1 MKRDTISNVKF
12 VENVN
17 GDQVALTPGVNG
29 SLLGRVPSGIYFSGA
44 MAGRIKGSGISIT
57 GIEMMILVTT
67 RDEAVVFGRDS
78 VEHWRKPLVGMV
90 CENQALDAVRFT
102 AADGNSIR
110 FATGIPS
117 RNKILNH
124 MQNAISF
131 AATDEEGEIVLS
143 DSEIASQGGIFSE
156 FKTEVLKLREEM
168 SLSDYP
174 EFSSVEEMREAFT
187 PNVEIHGE
195 KVFGGRVC
203 GTRIYVYSKGFVQLG
218 KPGLAPIEKLQLIT
232 SSSSVNR
239 KTGIGRTA
247 AAGLTLG
254 MSLAASSNRG
264 YLSLVVV
271 TDRESHE
278 FSTTNPE
285 NSELAQADAVVAA
298 GQAVLDSL
306 SKTPVPTQQA
316 NSIADEIAKLASLKD
331 SGVLTDEEF
340 QVAKQRLLG

>member
-1 MKRDTISNVKF
+1 MKF

-17 GDQVALTPGVNG
+17 GAQVALTPGING

-44 MAGRIKGSGISIT
+44 MAGRIKGTGISIK

-67 RDEAVVFGRDS
+67 RDEAVVFGYDS

-102 AADGNSIR
+102 AVDGDSIR
-110 FATGIPS
+110 FVTGTPS
-117 RNKILNH
+117 RKKILSH
-124 MQNAISF
+124 MQLAISF
-131 AATDEEGEIVLS
+131 AATDEEGEIVVA
-143 DSEIASQGGIFSE
+143 DSENVGSGGIFSE
-156 FKTEVLKLREEM
+156 FKSEVMKFREEM
-168 SLSDYP
+168 SLADYP
-174 EFSSVEEMREAFT
+174 EFSSIEEMREAFT
-187 PNVEIHGE
+187 PISEIHGAE
-195 KVFGGRVC
+195 VFGGRVC
-203 GTRIYVYSKGFVQLG
+203 GTRIHIYDKGFVQLG
-218 KPGLAPIEKLQLIT
+218 KPGLVPIEKLRLIT

-239 KTGIGRTA
+239 KTGIGRSA

-254 MSLAASSNRG
+254 MSLATSSNRG

-285 NSELAQADAVVAA
+285 NSELAQADAVVAM

-306 SKTPVPTQQA
+306 NKTPAPPQQA
-316 NSIADEIAKLASLKD
+316 SSVADEIAKLASLKE
-331 SGVLTDEEF
+331 SGALTDEEF

>member
-1 MKRDTISNVKF
+1 MKF
-12 VENVN
+12 VQNIIGN
-17 GDQVALTPGVNG
+17 QVALTPGVNS

-44 MAGRIKGSGISIT
+44 MMGRIKGTGISIK
-57 GIEMMILVTT
+57 GLEMMILITT
-67 RDEAVVFGRDS
+67 RDEVVVFGQDS

-102 AADGNSIR
+102 AVDGDSIR
-110 FATGIPS
+110 FVTGTPS
-117 RNKILNH
+117 RKKILSH

-131 AATDEEGEIVLS
+131 AATGEEGEVVSTDLNAV
-143 DSEIASQGGIFSE
+143 DSGGIFSE
-156 FKTEVLKLREEM
+156 FKTEVLKFREEM
-168 SLSDYP
+168 ALADYP
-174 EFSSVEEMREAFT
+174 EFTSIEEMREAFT
-187 PNVEIHGE
+187 PVLEIHGE
-195 KVFGGRVC
+195 EVFRGHVC
-203 GTRIYVYSKGFVQLG
+203 GARIHIYDKGFVQLG
-218 KPGLAPIEKLQLIT
+218 KPGLVPIEKLRLIT

-278 FSTTNPE
+278 FSSTNPE
-285 NSELAQADAVVAA
+285 NSELAQADAAVAM

-306 SKTPVPTQQA
+306 NKVSAPPQQQT
-316 NSIADEIAKLASLKD
+316 SSVADEIAKLASLKD
-331 SGVLTDEEF
+331 SGALTDEEF